1 MQQNKYIC
9 MNAGMFLRKQLW
21 ITRSPFSV
29 LKCYVRHISTAST
42 RFDAAT
48 KFNEE
53 SPNPEDAADATSTV
67 LTEAVDFQKRIQSKN
82 RLTWWEILRRRSERI
97 RNGTHSDSDTLN
109 GVKTTAITQKTRG
122 DSFSYI
128 CLPFKDDL
136 FLRDFYI
143 NAPGRLR
150 FGHLFQDL
158 DGLAGRVAARH
169 CMPAEP
175 MNVTASIDRIY
186 VTKKIDEINK
196 YNFVLVGYVTY
207 TGHSSMEICI
217 KGFSYTGLI
226 PKKITPEI
234 VNTDADKCFISA
246 NFTFAARN
254 PITHRAHNINKIL
267 PTTEKEWADYKRAES
282 HNAAKK
288 LRAKSENLNKVPPTG
303 KESQMIHNMYMA
315 GKAVKALD
323 IKPGN
328 ISFMSDTKVSATQIQ
343 QPQYRN
349 RNGFIFGGYLLR
361 QTFELAYCAAGAFS
375 RAAPRFVS
383 LDNTTFKAPVPV
395 GCVLF
400 MDAEVCYTEHV
411 HEKGENAASAVELSS
426 LMQDYDTAANHVSKD
441 LHELIS
447 SPGTLIQV
455 KVVTKTRS
463 LSDARH
469 FTESGNFVYSFFVP
483 RDASGTFDSPGYSSV
498 IPVSYGEMIDYVEGR
513 RRAYETADYAQQLKM
528 NGEME
533 Y

>member
-1 MQQNKYIC
+1 
-9 MNAGMFLRKQLW
+9 MFARLSRLSKLTFALNTFKGYRQVSSSQSLR
-21 ITRSPFSV
+21 
-29 LKCYVRHISTAST
+29 YAS
-42 RFDAAT
+42 ASN
-48 KFNEE
+48 FNEE

-67 LTEAVDFQKRIQSKN
+67 LTEAVDFQKRIPAKN
-82 RLTWWEILRRRSERI
+82 RLTWWEILQKRSERI
-97 RNGTHSDSDTLN
+97 REGKHSDSDTLD
-109 GVKTTAITQKTRG
+109 GVKTTAIVEKTRA
-122 DSFSYI
+122 DSFSYV

-158 DGLAGRVAARH
+158 DALAGRVAARH
-169 CMPAEP
+169 TQPAQP
-175 MNVTASIDRIY
+175 MNVTASIDRVY

-207 TGHSSMEICI
+207 TGRSSMEICI
-217 KGFSYTGLI
+217 KGFAFTGPI
-226 PKKITPEI
+226 PKKITPDI
-234 VNTDADKCFISA
+234 VNIDADKCFMSA

-254 PITHRAHNINKIL
+254 PITHKAHPINKIL
-267 PTTEKEWADYKRAES
+267 PTTEKEWKDYRKAQS

-288 LRAKSENLNKVPPTG
+288 IRAKSENLSKVPPTG
-303 KESQMIHNMYMA
+303 EESKMIHSLYLA
-315 GKAVKALD
+315 GNQVKQMEK
-323 IKPGN
+323 KPEN
-328 ISFMSDTKVSATQIQ
+328 ISFMANTRVSATQIQ

-349 RNGFIFGGYLLR
+349 RNGIIFGGYLLR

-395 GCVLF
+395 GSVLF

-411 HEKGENAASAVELSS
+411 HEKEEQSGSAKELNS
-426 LMQDYDTAANHVSKD
+426 LLKDYDTAANTISED
-441 LHELIS
+441 SHELIS
-447 SPGTLIQV
+447 VPGTLIQV
-455 KVVTKTRS
+455 KVGTKIRS
-463 LSDARH
+463 LSDAKH
-469 FTESGNFVYSFFVP
+469 FTESGKFVYSFFVP
-483 RDASGTFDSPGYSSV
+483 RDASEIFDSPGYSSV

-513 RRAYETADYAQQLKM
+513 RRAYETAAYAQQLKQ

>member
-1 MQQNKYIC
+1 
-9 MNAGMFLRKQLW
+9 MFLRKQLW
-21 ITRSPFSV
+21 ITRSPFSI

-207 TGHSSMEICI
+207 TGHSSMEI
-217 KGFSYTGLI
+217 Y
-226 PKKITPEI
+226 
-234 VNTDADKCFISA
+234 
-246 NFTFAARN
+246 
-254 PITHRAHNINKIL
+254 
-267 PTTEKEWADYKRAES
+267 YKRAES

-383 LDNTTFKAPVPV
+383 LDNTTFKAPVP
-395 GCVLF
+395 
-400 MDAEVCYTEHV
+400 VCYTEHV